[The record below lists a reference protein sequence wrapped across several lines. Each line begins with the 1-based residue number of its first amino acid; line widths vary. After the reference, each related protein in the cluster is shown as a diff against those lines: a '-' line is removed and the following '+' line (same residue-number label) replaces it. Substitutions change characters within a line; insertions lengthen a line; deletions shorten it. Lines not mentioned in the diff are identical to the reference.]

1 VETALYTIGL
11 LMVVMTAVPLF
22 KHEAW
27 WIRIFD
33 FPRLQIVFIAL
44 VVIVLYLAFVG
55 VRGWFG
61 IVFLILLTISL
72 VYQAFMMFPYTQLAA
87 KQVQDAQD
95 NDAPKISIL
104 FANVLM
110 TNREPG
116 RLKQLIERW
125 EPDIA
130 LLVETDHWWQ
140 EQMTDMECRYPHTVL
155 HPLDNTYGM
164 LLYSRLEL
172 AEPEVKFLIQDDIPS
187 IHSGV
192 LLENGRRVEIRCLH
206 PRPPVPTEE
215 ADSLPRDAEI
225 LIVGKENR
233 EDPRPFI
240 VFGDLNDVAWSRT
253 NYLFQDISGLLDPR
267 VGRGF
272 YHTFHAGIPFLK
284 FPLDHFFHSKH
295 FRVADFRRLPN
306 IGSDHFPVYIKLSLE
321 WDAQLVQEELAA
333 EPKEEIEAE
342 QTIAMAREREAN

>member
-1 VETALYTIGL
+1 MEITLYIIGF

-27 WIRIFD
+27 WIRVFD

-44 VVIVLYLAFVG
+44 AVLVLYIALVG
-55 VRGWFG
+55 VGGWLG
-61 IVFLILLTISL
+61 IAFIILLAASL
-72 VYQAFMMFPYTQLAA
+72 VYQAYMMFPYTRLAR
-87 KQVQDAQD
+87 KQVQDATD
-95 NDAPKISIL
+95 VNSPKISIL

-110 TNREPG
+110 TNRKAD
-116 RLKQLIERW
+116 RVKTLIQQW
-125 EPDIA
+125 DPDIL
-130 LLVETDHWWQ
+130 LLVETDEWWL
-140 EQMTDMECRYPHTVL
+140 EQMTELECRYPYTVL

-164 LLYSRLEL
+164 LLFSRLEL
-172 AEPEVKFLIQDDIPS
+172 ANPEVKFLIQDDIPS

-192 LLENGRRVEIRCLH
+192 MLENGSRVEIRCLH
-206 PRPPVPTEE
+206 PRPPVPNEE
-215 ADSLPRDAEI
+215 SDSLPRDAEI

-272 YHTFHAGIPFLK
+272 YHTFHADIPLLR

-321 WDAQLVQEELAA
+321 WDAPIVQEELAA
-333 EPKEEIEAE
+333 EPEERIEAE
-342 QTIAMAREREAN
+342 RTIETALAREG